1 MFVQGRNLQAFQSE
15 IGEILINRVQFME
28 LADSVAT
35 SQSSAAFPESMMPE
49 FQWES
54 DTFTGLY
61 DQ

>member
-1 MFVQGRNLQAFQSE
+1 
-15 IGEILINRVQFME
+15 ME